1 MTTPSVVAGSR
12 LRSSRGFEAALAA
25 LVAIA
30 LCSPFPGYDI
40 LVIVWGFLLFLA
52 AATVRSDGVVA
63 KRLLTALAW
72 WVPFLV
78 LCLMS
83 VLWSGLPEA
92 TVRGTMA
99 LVAVLAAGYRVAS
112 VVQSGDLVRALVLGL
127 RMPLLLSVISAAVVP
142 GRVLVASEYQ
152 TGALQGIFAHRNFLA
167 FAAGMLI
174 VIVIARWRKRVA
186 RPTVLFDI
194 ALGSLCLAWAQS
206 QTAIL
211 STAISIVAVVMVMWG
226 RRLDAVARTVL
237 YVGLATVSIGVAF
250 VAVANV
256 SSVTQGLGRDTTLTG
271 RTDVWQAVLEEIPRH
286 LWFGAGWSAVWRE
299 GLPVS
304 ARMWLDAGFKMYHA
318 HNGYLDLMLQVGV
331 IGSVAFLVAFLVLPF
346 EALAGVGRG
355 AHEEVAVAAVGG
367 TILLIISNL
376 SESGFVALSGWAS
389 LVVLQ
394 LALRRAGVE
403 TRSVEENGES
413 TVKSAPDQRRAR
425 GGGSREGRRCTGE
438 RHAAGRNA
446 DRSRGRRRGC
456 SVEPPG

>member
-1 MTTPSVVAGSR
+1 M
-12 LRSSRGFEAALAA
+12 
-25 LVAIA
+25 AIA

-40 LVIVWGFLLFLA
+40 LVIVCGFLLFLA

-63 KRLLTALAW
+63 KRLLAGLAW

-78 LCLMS
+78 LCSIS

-99 LVAVLAAGYRVAS
+99 LIAVLAAGYRVACI
-112 VVQSGDLVRALVLGL
+112 VQSGDLVRALALGL
-127 RMPLLLSVISAAVVP
+127 RMPLLFSVISAAVVP

-174 VIVIARWRKRVA
+174 VIAIARWRRHVA

-211 STAISIVAVVMVMWG
+211 STAISIVAVLMVMWG

-237 YVGLATVSIGVAF
+237 YVGLAIVSISVAF

-286 LWFGAGWSAVWRE
+286 LWLGAGWSAVWRE

-318 HNGYLDLMLQVGV
+318 HNGYLDLVLQVGV
-331 IGSVAFLVAFLVLPF
+331 IGSVAFVVAFFRLPF
-346 EALAGVGRG
+346 EALAGAGRG
-355 AHEEVAVAAVGG
+355 GREEVVAAALGG

-376 SESGFVALSGWAS
+376 SESGFVAPSGWAS

-403 TRSVEENGES
+403 TCSMEKNCES
-413 TVKSAPDQRRAR
+413 TVEGAPDHRRAR
-425 GGGSREGRRCTGE
+425 GGGSREGRRRAGE

-456 SVEPPG
+456 AMEPPG